1 VRALREGLAALPGVT
16 GVTAVFPLPLNGVL
30 FDSRWGREEAVTD
43 PSTFQQANTHVVLP
57 GYFEVMGTRLLAGR
71 TYTEADNHPEFMGIV
86 VDELLANHAFPGE
99 SAIGKRLYVRSRGAE
114 PEWLEIIGV
123 VEHQRHESMVTEGP
137 MALFLTD
144 GFFGNHGFVGSWIV
158 RQDCPAGAPCR
169 PTELTAAAR
178 AVVNQVEP
186 RSPVA
191 NVRPMQDLV
200 DRAMT
205 PTRFALVLIGVFA
218 VIGTLLACI
227 GVYGVLATAV
237 RQRTAEIGV
246 RVAFG
251 ASTSSIL
258 RQVIADGMKLCAVGL
273 GAGLIAAFWLTRGM
287 QTMLVGVGPTDPPT
301 YLAITLVF
309 VVITVAACWIP
320 ARRAAAL
327 DPIAALRSE

>member
-1 VRALREGLAALPGVT
+1 
-16 GVTAVFPLPLNGVL
+16 
-30 FDSRWGREEAVTD
+30 
-43 PSTFQQANTHVVLP
+43 
-57 GYFEVMGTRLLAGR
+57 
-71 TYTEADNHPEFMGIV
+71 
-86 VDELLANHAFPGE
+86 
-99 SAIGKRLYVRSRGAE
+99 
-114 PEWLEIIGV
+114 
-123 VEHQRHESMVTEGP
+123 
-137 MALFLTD
+137 
-144 GFFGNHGFVGSWIV
+144 
-158 RQDCPAGAPCR
+158 
-169 PTELTAAAR
+169 
-178 AVVNQVEP
+178 
-186 RSPVA
+186 
-191 NVRPMQDLV
+191 
-200 DRAMT
+200 MT